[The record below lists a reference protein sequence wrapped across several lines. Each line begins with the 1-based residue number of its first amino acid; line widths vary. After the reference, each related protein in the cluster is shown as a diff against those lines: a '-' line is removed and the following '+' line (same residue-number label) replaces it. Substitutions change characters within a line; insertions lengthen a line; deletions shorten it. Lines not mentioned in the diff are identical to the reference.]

1 MPRALAGGFGA
12 VHALPLRLREQTV
25 GALNLFT
32 TAARELPVGDAR
44 AAQGLADIATISILQ
59 DRRARDQSTVTSQL
73 QHALH
78 SRVIIEQ
85 AKGVIAE
92 RAGVDMSDAFERL
105 LAARPAAPGDA
116 SPTSPPTSSR
126 AGSIFPGSRVR
137 VRCRRPR
144 RPTAGS
150 SGG

>member
-1 MPRALAGGFGA
+1 VPRALASGFGA

-32 TAARELPVGDAR
+32 SEARELPVSDAR

-59 DRRARDQSTVTSQL
+59 DRRVRDQSTVTSQL

-78 SRVIIEQ
+78 SRVVIEQ

-92 RAGVDMSDAFERL
+92 RAGVDMSTAFERL
-105 LAARPAAPGDA
+105 RGQARRSRRRLGDLAADIV
-116 SPTSPPTSSR
+116 T
-126 AGSIFPGSRVR
+126 
-137 VRCRRPR
+137 RRIEVGREP
-144 RPTAGS
+144 
-150 SGG
+150 